1 MINKKSFFILIVLVM
16 LLNLAVICANNT
28 ENTIS
33 KEKIQD
39 NSPQISENNYEK
51 DYTKTISKETKLNKE
66 NKTYT
71 NTEIN
76 KREQNTL
83 KTAPGEE
90 NVNSYTG
97 LVTAANNAK
106 TSTQQN
112 YTINL
117 QSGNYDATEVIRWNS
132 TGNCKTLIINGNNN
146 TLNGKGTIQFM
157 QINSAT
163 TVILNNL
170 HLNNYYKNGNGG
182 VIVNQGT
189 LIIRNSSL
197 TNSIATMGGGAIYN
211 YQNSI
216 VYITNTNFTNNKAN
230 EGGAIYGRLQSNIIV
245 QNSNFTYNTATEG
258 GAIQANNNTNVNIA
272 NSSFTNNTATDGGA
286 IGGYRCSSIN
296 VTNST
301 LLDNSARYGGGVF
314 GQLNIN
320 LTVTSSN
327 FTNNNVPFTGGAIH
341 IQTESHLNGIN
352 NNFKNNTAGYGGA
365 LYVYDRTNMTVRDT
379 NFTDNTAGY
388 GAAVYVSDN
397 SYYIN
402 ITNTNL
408 INNNATY
415 GGGAVYNRYGYVTLI
430 KSNLTSN
437 TPPTWEITNNSQ
449 VYNIKLLNADGY
461 VPDNGIVAVYANN
474 KFKGNYILTNGMI
487 ENIVIPTGGTIKLVV
502 NGSNMEEYC
511 ENTYTFRINY
521 MNVTMNVTNTTVNQG
536 DRAII
541 FIKFNDT
548 VNYGSIQIS
557 NQTNILKNINILE
570 ETDFIVADID
580 TTYLP
585 YSDNILD
592 ITYLIDNINITTS
605 RANIKVRIPTIIT
618 TIIENQTTLN
628 TSLRAYVNAVE
639 TETTVTGLISIHN
652 ADGKII
658 GSGYLENGISIINI
672 KSIPK
677 GTQEI
682 TIKYNGDDY
691 CQENRTTLTLNIKN
705 QAITNITI
713 LNNTEGNISIK
724 VNITTDDQKA
734 YKNKDV
740 EIILPN
746 GTRITTTTDTNG
758 IIQITD
764 TTTTQDTSITIKVPD
779 TSEVKGINTT
789 IEFQVVPDYQKIID
803 GMNDTIKQQNTTIN
817 KLNNTINELEKQIEN
832 TNQKITEQNKT
843 IEDLNKQ
850 ITNQTEQIYEL
861 NNNLTQVQKE
871 LKEAKDT
878 IVNQNKTINELNK
891 KLDDANR
898 NINNLNKELEDAT
911 NKINNL
917 TNTIK
922 DLNNKNKELE
932 EIIKELN
939 KTIPKLNTTITIKPV
954 KATIGEITSITVNIK
969 DANNKAVTGGRVIFK
984 VNGKTLKDETGN
996 TLYAEVNKGVASINY
1011 KVQNV
1016 WMKNT
1021 TYIEAVYSETEKYN
1035 TTRTKQTGILNIS
1048 KGKAKITLDK
1058 KTITAKA
1065 GQTITLRAKV
1075 LDANGDRVNNDKVVF
1090 KINGKT
1096 LKDNKG
1102 NTLYAKVKDG
1112 EAVLEY
1118 TIPSTYSAKTYTL
1131 TAVFG
1136 GNYYQRTETNSSIK
1150 LEKKAVLI
1158 TPDSI
1163 TTKNKKTTIKA
1174 TITDETGKLLVTST
1188 KLAFKV
1194 NGKTILNNVTS
1205 KNGKIDLSFT
1215 TTLRPGLYELLI
1227 ISGENSLYKTGKV
1240 TTVLKI

>member
-39 NSPQISENNYEK
+39 NAPQISENNYEK

-157 QINSAT
+157 QINSGT

-245 QNSNFTYNTATEG
+245 QNSNFTYNTATDG

-272 NSSFTNNTATDGGA
+272 NSSFTNNTATYGGAIQANNSTILNIANSSFTNNTATDGGA
-286 IGGYRCSSIN
+286 IGGYRGTSIN

-397 SYYIN
+397 SHYIN
-402 ITNTNL
+402 ITNTNF

-461 VPDNGIVAVYANN
+461 VPDNGIVTVYINN

-511 ENTYTFRINY
+511 ENTYTFRLNI
-521 MNVTMNVTNTTVNQG
+521 TMNITMNITNTTVNQG

-585 YSDNILD
+585 YSDNILN

-605 RANIKVRIPTIIT
+605 RANIKIRIPTIIT

-705 QAITNITI
+705 QAMTNITI

-734 YKNKDV
+734 YENKDV

-746 GTRITTTTDTNG
+746 GTSITTTTDTNG

-764 TTTTQDTSITIKVPD
+764 TTTTQDTSITIKVAD

-832 TNQKITEQNKT
+832 ANQKITE
-843 IEDLNKQ
+843 
-850 ITNQTEQIYEL
+850 
-861 NNNLTQVQKE
+861 
-871 LKEAKDT
+871 
-878 IVNQNKTINELNK
+878 QNKTINELNK

-898 NINNLNKELEDAT
+898 NINKLNKELEDAT
-911 NKINNL
+911 KKINNL
-917 TNTIK
+917 TNTIN
-922 DLNNKNKELE
+922 DLNNKNKQLE

-939 KTIPKLNTTITIKPV
+939 KTTPKLNTTITIKPV
-954 KATIGEITSITVNIK
+954 KATIGEITTITANIK
-969 DANNKAVTGGRVIFK
+969 DTNNKAVTGGRVIFK

-996 TLYAEVNKGVASINY
+996 TLYAEVKDGTASINY
-1011 KVQNV
+1011 KVQSV

-1065 GQTITLRAKV
+1065 GQTITLRAKII
-1075 LDANGDRVNNDKVVF
+1075 DANGNRINNDKVVF

-1096 LKDNKG
+1096 LKDKNG

-1136 GNYYQRTETNSSIK
+1136 GNYYQRTETNGSIK